1 MIRDT
6 ATGILGSMAVG
17 DRYPAEVVET
27 TLMRMKHWQPITNA
41 FSAMFEED
49 ARRDVG
55 RIELATGRGQP
66 AGALYGVPVVVKDLF
81 DVEGHDTTG
90 ASAAYEGNRAVR
102 DARVVG
108 RLRAAGA
115 IIIGKTNQHELAMG
129 GTNLLSTFGPTH
141 NPWDPTRITGGS
153 SGGSAAAV
161 ACAAV
166 PLALGTDTGGSIRNP
181 SNMCGLWGLKPTHGR
196 LPLDGVMP
204 LAPSLDCPGPMAG
217 TIEDLELLWRVM
229 SQTDEAGTFPSRIG
243 MLSGFF
249 ASHLHPDIREALGWL
264 VRLLRDL
271 GVGMVEVDGD
281 GGEPIWDAWGD
292 FVCMELVKAHPKLEY
307 QRDDL
312 FERTAGLVSR
322 GLNLTEDEQVELRGR
337 PDAAREWFDR
347 RLDGVDMLL
356 APSAPYPAPR
366 PEDEEVDVG
375 GGQSVDVHTGG
386 TSRFTRL
393 VNLAGLPAIAIPVG
407 LSPAGLPIGVQV
419 IGRRGADEA
428 LLRLGRELS
437 LADERFR
444 PDVPPY
450 PVGGGAWDEG

>member
-1 MIRDT
+1 MIRET

-17 DRYPAEVVET
+17 DRTPGEVVDT
-27 TLMRMKHWQPITNA
+27 TLMRMKHWQPVTNA
-41 FSAMFEED
+41 FSAIYEDD
-49 ARRDVG
+49 ARRAVLQAE
-55 RIELATGRGQP
+55 RNTERGQP

-81 DVEGHDTTG
+81 DVEGHDSTG
-90 ASAAYEGNRAVR
+90 ASKAYEGNRAVR

-129 GTNLLSTFGPTH
+129 GTNLLSTFGPTR
-141 NPWDPTRITGGS
+141 NPWNPERITGGS

-229 SQTDEAGTFPSRIG
+229 SQTDEAGNFPSRIG

-249 ASHLHPDIREALGWL
+249 ASHLHPDIREVLGWL
-264 VRLLRDL
+264 VRFLRDM
-271 GVGMVEVDGD
+271 GVEMVEVDGD
-281 GGEPIWDAWGD
+281 GGEAIWESWGD
-292 FVCMELVKAHPKLEY
+292 FVCMELVKVHPKLEY
-307 QRDDL
+307 ESDKL
-312 FERTAGLVSR
+312 FERTAGFVAR
-322 GLNLTEDEQVELRGR
+322 GLNLTEDERAELRSK
-337 PDAAREWFDR
+337 PEAAREWFDR

-366 PEDEEVDVG
+366 PEGEEVDVG
-375 GGQSVDVHTGG
+375 DGQSVDVHTGG
-386 TSRFTRL
+386 TSRFTRP
-393 VNLAGLPAIAIPVG
+393 VNLAGLPAIAVPVG
-407 LSPAGLPIGVQV
+407 RSSAGLPIGVQV
-419 IGRRGADEA
+419 IGRHGADEA

-437 LADERFR
+437 FADERFR

-450 PVGGGAWDEG
+450 PVGGALGEAG